1 MSLTLGRSALLV
13 AVALVVAGCGGGDGR
28 DELVVSAA
36 ASLKAP
42 LTDYGRAFD
51 GATVRLSFA
60 GSDELAA
67 QIRQG
72 VRPDVFAAANTKLP
86 QELHEEGLVERP
98 AIFATNQLVVA
109 VPMDSR
115 IDGVEDL
122 ARPGVDVAVG
132 AEGVPVGE
140 YTREVLGRLRPAIR
154 KGILRNVRSEEPDV
168 GGIVGKLAQGAA
180 DAGFVYATDVLTAG
194 GGLRPIDLPPSLDP
208 DVEYG
213 VAVVTGARHPEQARR
228 FVDGLLRGAGARML
242 EDAGFGRAP

>member
-1 MSLTLGRSALLV
+1 MSRALGRSALVL
-13 AVALVVAGCGGGDGR
+13 ALVLLAGCGGGDDR

-42 LTDYGRAFD
+42 LTAYGRAFD

-72 VRPDVFAAANTKLP
+72 VRPDVFAAANTRLP
-86 QELHEEGLVERP
+86 QQLHEEGLVERP

-115 IDGVEDL
+115 IDAVEDL
-122 ARPGVDVAVG
+122 ARPGVDVAIG
-132 AEGVPVGE
+132 ASGVPVGD
-140 YTREVLGRLRPAIR
+140 YTRELIGRLPAATR

-180 DAGFVYATDVLTAG
+180 DAGFVYATDVLV
-194 GGLRPIDLPPSLDP
+194 GGLRPIDLPPSLEP

-213 VAVVTGARHPEQARR
+213 VAVVTGARRPEQARR

-242 EDAGFGRAP
+242 EDAGFGGAP